1 MNLPVLILVVSLL
14 LAAEGFGGFLVGEG
28 AWFWMLPMIALAPA
42 AIGVMVEMV
51 VIRRTVAEASAG
63 FISSIRRAGLRLRIL
78 QWLSALCSAIA
89 LVVFGWLELIRSWTG
104 DLILL
109 DELLAILPGLCLL
122 ALLWLVQ
129 WPLERLVQ
137 ESLLMRR
144 LDTGLPIHPIPSRWG
159 HVFQRARTHM
169 FLLLVPM
176 LTILLMLEVLEATSN
191 LVLEDEVRETW
202 AGVLRIT
209 AALVALLLVPSVL
222 MRAIGASPLRAGAL
236 REMISTTLKDADV
249 RARDVMLWPTGG
261 TMVNGAVIGL
271 IPSMRFVLLTDE
283 LLERLPSGQIRAVV
297 AHEAGHIRH
306 RHLPWTI
313 LSLLALVGTI
323 GVLIEWGLECLLPS
337 LIEWSGAP
345 SRMVATLEA
354 IGIMLVIV
362 LTFLCFG
369 WISRRF
375 ELQADASAAR
385 DLTVRGGFGDDT
397 AAREGRLDEQA
408 TMLMCGALESVSS
421 INGVDP
427 TRHTW
432 RHGSI
437 RWRQNRLRALIG
449 TRLERLS
456 IDHDVRRIKF
466 TMIMLMIF
474 LGIVWI
480 QQTTFLDPFLAE

>member
-1 MNLPVLILVVSLL
+1 MNLPVLILIVSLL
-14 LAAEGFGGFLVGEG
+14 LAAEGFGGLHTGEG
-28 AWFWMLPMIALAPA
+28 AWSWILPLSALSPA
-42 AIGVMVEMV
+42 ALGVMVEMV
-51 VIRRTVAEASAG
+51 VIRRTIEDASAG
-63 FISSIRRAGLRLRIL
+63 FISSIRRATLRLRIL
-78 QWLSALCSAIA
+78 QWVSVLCCAIA
-89 LVVFGWLELIRSWTG
+89 LLVFGWLELIRSFTG
-104 DLILL
+104 DLILI
-109 DELLAILPGLCLL
+109 DELLGILPGLCLL

-144 LDTGLPIHPIPSRWG
+144 LDMGLPIHPIPSRWG
-159 HVFQRARTHM
+159 HVIQRARTHM
-169 FLLLVPM
+169 FLILVPM
-176 LTILLMLEVLEATSN
+176 LTILLMLEALEAGAN
-191 LVLEDEVRETW
+191 LILEEDVRETW
-202 AGVLRIT
+202 SGVLRT
-209 AALVALLLVPSVL
+209 SAALVALLLVPAVL
-222 MRAIGASPLRAGAL
+222 MRAIGAGPLHPGGL
-236 REMISTTLKDADV
+236 RDMILTTLKDANV

-271 IPSMRFVLLTDE
+271 IPSRRFVLLTDE

-306 RHLPWTI
+306 RHLAWTI
-313 LSLLALVGTI
+313 VSLLALVGTI
-323 GVLIEWGLECLLPS
+323 GVV
-337 LIEWSGAP
+337 IEWSLAFLLPFLIDWFGAP
-345 SRMVATLEA
+345 VRTIGALEV
-354 IGIMLVIV
+354 IGVMLVVV

-385 DLTVRGGFGDDT
+385 DLTVRGGVGDDT
-397 AAREGRLDEQA
+397 AALEGRLDEQA
-408 TMLMCGALESVSS
+408 TMLMCGALDSVSR

-427 TRHTW
+427 NRHTW

-474 LGIVWI
+474 LGIVWV
-480 QQTTFLDPFLAE
+480 QQTTFLDPFLAQ